1 MDNTKTKINSYSE
14 LLKESKY
21 YVSYNTNL
29 TFLLNPTEIVIFS
42 TIVHLCNLNHTI
54 ASFPYLSKITNI
66 KQTSLKK
73 YMSNLKR
80 LGLIDYVRCADG
92 ASNKY
97 NLKLDNIKYVYDGL
111 NTEKI
116 DNKIAFVDKYKEE
129 HLKEDVSNEN
139 NTQSDSEL
147 PQSDFN
153 LPQSDFDLPQSDFDL
168 PQSDFDL
175 PQSDFDLPQ
184 SDSDLPKSE
193 CDLHINKIVN
203 NKNSNKKNSLKED
216 SIKENAKAETN
227 DTNSDKKRI
236 IELCNEFKGSNTSL
250 NKLEYIESVDKGEL
264 FPFIKH
270 LLLKKLIDKDFY
282 YKAVNRT
289 TIKNNLESYQLLE
302 LNGKANY
309 L

>member
-1 MDNTKTKINSYSE
+1 MRQDNKKIKSKKNMDNTKTKINSYSE

-147 PQSDFN
+147 PQSDF
-153 LPQSDFDLPQSDFDL
+153 DLPQSDFDL
-168 PQSDFDL
+168 PQSD
-175 PQSDFDLPQ
+175 SDLPQ

-193 CDLHINKIVN
+193 CDLHIKKIV
-203 NKNSNKKNSLKED
+203 
-216 SIKENAKAETN
+216 
-227 DTNSDKKRI
+227 
-236 IELCNEFKGSNTSL
+236 
-250 NKLEYIESVDKGEL
+250 
-264 FPFIKH
+264 
-270 LLLKKLIDKDFY
+270 
-282 YKAVNRT
+282 
-289 TIKNNLESYQLLE
+289 
-302 LNGKANY
+302 
-309 L
+309 

>member
-147 PQSDFN
+147 PQSDF
-153 LPQSDFDLPQSDFDL
+153 
-168 PQSDFDL
+168 
-175 PQSDFDLPQ
+175 DLPQ
-184 SDSDLPKSE
+184 SDSDRPKSE
-193 CDLHINKIVN
+193 CDLHIKKIVN
-203 NKNSNKKNSLKED
+203 NKNSNKENSLKED

-236 IELCNEFKGSNTSL
+236 IELYNEFKGSNTSL

>member
-14 LLKESKY
+14 LLKSKY

-147 PQSDFN
+147 PQSDF
-153 LPQSDFDLPQSDFDL
+153 
-168 PQSDFDL
+168 
-175 PQSDFDLPQ
+175 DLPQ
-184 SDSDLPKSE
+184 SDSDRPKSE
-193 CDLHINKIVN
+193 CDLHIKKIVN
-203 NKNSNKKNSLKED
+203 NKNSNKENSLKED

-236 IELCNEFKGSNTSL
+236 IELYNEFKGSNTSL

>member
-1 MDNTKTKINSYSE
+1 MRQDNKKIKSKKNMDNTKTKINSYSE

-147 PQSDFN
+147 PQSDF
-153 LPQSDFDLPQSDFDL
+153 DLPQSDFDL
-168 PQSDFDL
+168 PQSD
-175 PQSDFDLPQ
+175 SDLPQ

-193 CDLHINKIVN
+193 CDLHIKKIVN
-203 NKNSNKKNSLKED
+203 NKNSNKENSLKED

-236 IELCNEFKGSNTSL
+236 IELYNEFKGSNTSL

>member
-1 MDNTKTKINSYSE
+1 MELTKTKINSYSE

-147 PQSDFN
+147 PQSDSDR
-153 LPQSDFDLPQSDFDL
+153 PQSDSDR
-168 PQSDFDL
+168 
-175 PQSDFDLPQ
+175 PQ
-184 SDSDLPKSE
+184 SDSDL
-193 CDLHINKIVN
+193 HIKKIVN
-203 NKNSNKKNSLKED
+203 NKNSNKENSLKED

-236 IELCNEFKGSNTSL
+236 IELYNEFKGSNTSL

>member
-147 PQSDFN
+147 PQSDF
-153 LPQSDFDLPQSDFDL
+153 DLPQSDSDL
-168 PQSDFDL
+168 PQSDSDL
-175 PQSDFDLPQ
+175 PK

-203 NKNSNKKNSLKED
+203 NKNSNIKNSLKED

>member
-147 PQSDFN
+147 PQSDF
-153 LPQSDFDLPQSDFDL
+153 
-168 PQSDFDL
+168 
-175 PQSDFDLPQ
+175 DLPQ
-184 SDSDLPKSE
+184 SDSDLPKSDSDLPQSE
-193 CDLHINKIVN
+193 CDLHIKKIVN
-203 NKNSNKKNSLKED
+203 NKNSNKENSLKED

-236 IELCNEFKGSNTSL
+236 IELYNEFKGSNTSL

>member
-1 MDNTKTKINSYSE
+1 MRQDNKKIKSKKNMDNTKTKINSYSE

-147 PQSDFN
+147 PQSDF
-153 LPQSDFDLPQSDFDL
+153 
-168 PQSDFDL
+168 
-175 PQSDFDLPQ
+175 DLPQ

-193 CDLHINKIVN
+193 CDLHIKKIVN
-203 NKNSNKKNSLKED
+203 NKNSNKENSLKED

-236 IELCNEFKGSNTSL
+236 IELYNEFKGSNTSL

>member
-147 PQSDFN
+147 PQSDF
-153 LPQSDFDLPQSDFDL
+153 DLPQSD
-168 PQSDFDL
+168 S
-175 PQSDFDLPQ
+175 DLPQ

-193 CDLHINKIVN
+193 CDLHIKKIVN
-203 NKNSNKKNSLKED
+203 NKNSNKENSLKED

-236 IELCNEFKGSNTSL
+236 IELYNEFKGSNTSL

-270 LLLKKLIDKDFY
+270 LLLKKMIDKDFY

>member
-1 MDNTKTKINSYSE
+1 MELTKTKINSYSE

-147 PQSDFN
+147 PQSDSDR
-153 LPQSDFDLPQSDFDL
+153 PQSDSE
-168 PQSDFDL
+168 
-175 PQSDFDLPQ
+175 LPQ
-184 SDSDLPKSE
+184 SDSDRPQSDS
-193 CDLHINKIVN
+193 DLHIKKIVN
-203 NKNSNKKNSLKED
+203 NKNSNKENSLKED

-236 IELCNEFKGSNTSL
+236 IELYNEFKGSNTSL

>member
-147 PQSDFN
+147 PQSDF
-153 LPQSDFDLPQSDFDL
+153 
-168 PQSDFDL
+168 
-175 PQSDFDLPQ
+175 DLPQ
-184 SDSDLPKSE
+184 SDSDLPQSE
-193 CDLHINKIVN
+193 CDLHIKNIVN
-203 NKNSNKKNSLKED
+203 NKNSNKENSLKED

-236 IELCNEFKGSNTSL
+236 IELYNEFKGSNTSL

>member
-1 MDNTKTKINSYSE
+1 MRQDNKKIKSKKNMDNTKTKINSYSE

-147 PQSDFN
+147 PQSDF
-153 LPQSDFDLPQSDFDL
+153 
-168 PQSDFDL
+168 DL

-193 CDLHINKIVN
+193 CDLHIKKIVN
-203 NKNSNKKNSLKED
+203 NKNSNKENSLKED

-236 IELCNEFKGSNTSL
+236 IELYNEFKGSNTSL

>member
-147 PQSDFN
+147 PQSDF
-153 LPQSDFDLPQSDFDL
+153 
-168 PQSDFDL
+168 DL

-184 SDSDLPKSE
+184 SDSDRPKSE
-193 CDLHINKIVN
+193 CDLHIKKIVN
-203 NKNSNKKNSLKED
+203 NKNSNKENSLKED

-236 IELCNEFKGSNTSL
+236 IELYNEFKGSNTSL

>member
-1 MDNTKTKINSYSE
+1 METLNTKINSYSE

-97 NLKLDNIKYVYDGL
+97 ILKLDNIKYVYDGL

-147 PQSDFN
+147 PQSDF
-153 LPQSDFDLPQSDFDL
+153 
-168 PQSDFDL
+168 
-175 PQSDFDLPQ
+175 DLPQ
-184 SDSDLPKSE
+184 SDSDRPQSDSDRPKSE
-193 CDLHINKIVN
+193 CDLHIKKIVN
-203 NKNSNKKNSLKED
+203 NKNSNKENSLKED

-236 IELCNEFKGSNTSL
+236 IELYNEFKGSNTSL

>member
-1 MDNTKTKINSYSE
+1 M
-14 LLKESKY
+14 LKESKY

-147 PQSDFN
+147 PQSD
-153 LPQSDFDLPQSDFDL
+153 SDR
-168 PQSDFDL
+168 
-175 PQSDFDLPQ
+175 PQ
-184 SDSDLPKSE
+184 SDSDL
-193 CDLHINKIVN
+193 HIKKIVN
-203 NKNSNKKNSLKED
+203 NKNSNKENSLKED

-236 IELCNEFKGSNTSL
+236 IELYNEFKGSNTSL

>member
-1 MDNTKTKINSYSE
+1 MRQDNKKIKSKKNMDNTKTKINSYSE
-14 LLKESKY
+14 LFKESKY

-147 PQSDFN
+147 PQSDF
-153 LPQSDFDLPQSDFDL
+153 DLPQSDFDL
-168 PQSDFDL
+168 PQSD
-175 PQSDFDLPQ
+175 SDLPQ

-193 CDLHINKIVN
+193 CDLHIKKIVN
-203 NKNSNKKNSLKED
+203 NKNSNKENSLKED

-236 IELCNEFKGSNTSL
+236 IELYNEFKGSNTSL

>member
-1 MDNTKTKINSYSE
+1 MRQDNKKIKSKKNMDNTKTKINSYSE

-139 NTQSDSEL
+139 NTQSDS
-147 PQSDFN
+147 
-153 LPQSDFDLPQSDFDL
+153 
-168 PQSDFDL
+168 
-175 PQSDFDLPQ
+175 DLPQ

-193 CDLHINKIVN
+193 CDLHIKKIVN
-203 NKNSNKKNSLKED
+203 NKNSNKENSLKED

-236 IELCNEFKGSNTSL
+236 IELYNEFKGSNTSL

>member
-1 MDNTKTKINSYSE
+1 MRQDNKKIKSKKIMDNTKTKINSYSE

-66 KQTSLKK
+66 NQTSLKK

-97 NLKLDNIKYVYDGL
+97 ILKLDNIKYVYDGL

-116 DNKIAFVDKYKEE
+116 DNKIAFVDQYKEE

-139 NTQSDSEL
+139 NIQSDSE
-147 PQSDFN
+147 
-153 LPQSDFDLPQSDFDL
+153 
-168 PQSDFDL
+168 L

-184 SDSDLPKSE
+184 SDSDRPQSDSDRPKSE
-193 CDLHINKIVN
+193 CDLHIKKIVN
-203 NKNSNKKNSLKED
+203 NKNSNKENSLKED

-236 IELCNEFKGSNTSL
+236 IELYNEFKGSNTSL